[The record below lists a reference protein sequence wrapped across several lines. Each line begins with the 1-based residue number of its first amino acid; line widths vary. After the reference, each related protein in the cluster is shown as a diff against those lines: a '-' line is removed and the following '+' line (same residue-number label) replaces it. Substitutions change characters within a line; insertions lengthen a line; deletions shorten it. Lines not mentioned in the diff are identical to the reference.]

1 VQRFRFLGA
10 LPFSIALL
18 LVHSPCRAGVV
29 ALVGGRV
36 YRDPGHPV
44 TDGVVLID
52 GTRIVAS
59 GAKNTVRIPKG
70 AEVIDCTGLTIAAG
84 FWNSHV
90 HFTAPPWENTAS
102 LPAAQVSQQ
111 LEEMLTRY
119 GFTTVFDTGSGFE
132 NTQALRLRVNRGEVQ
147 GPSILMTGEPL
158 VAKDGT
164 PYYIRPLLLP
174 ELLTPSQATAEVRR
188 KLAAGAD
195 AIKLHAGA
203 ITDHEQDRHT
213 AIATA
218 LVQAVTAEAHRQGK
232 VVFAHPQYLDGW
244 RAAIDGGVDILAH
257 VTEESEGW
265 PRDLLASA
273 LRKHVGLIPTLKL
286 LAGTE
291 PSRKQQGL
299 LRQVREYLQ
308 AGGQILFGTDAGFIP
323 DFDPSEEY
331 VLLQQAGMS
340 PAQILAAL
348 TTAPVSRFGDGI
360 KAGEV
365 VAGYSADVVV
375 VEGDPVTDIRALAK
389 VRYTIRGGKFIYK
402 RP

>member
-1 VQRFRFLGA
+1 VPGFRSLSA
-10 LPFSIALL
+10 LSFCVALL
-18 LVHSPCRAGVV
+18 LVHSPCRGGVV

-36 YRDPGHPV
+36 YRNPEQV
-44 TDGVVLID
+44 VADGVVLID
-52 GTRIVAS
+52 GERIVAS
-59 GAKNTVRIPKG
+59 GAKSTVRIPPG

-90 HFTAPPWENTAS
+90 HFTAPQWENAAS
-102 LPAAQVSQQ
+102 LPAARVSQQ
-111 LEEMLTRY
+111 LERMLTRY
-119 GFTTVFDTGSGFE
+119 GFTTVFDTGSRFE
-132 NTQALRLRVNRGEVQ
+132 NTQALRLRINRGEVP
-147 GPSILMTGEPL
+147 GPRILTTGEPL
-158 VAKDGT
+158 VARDGT
-164 PYYIRPLLLP
+164 PYYLKPLLLP
-174 ELLTPSQATAEVRR
+174 ELLTPPQATAEVRR

-195 AIKLHAGA
+195 AIKLHTGA

-213 AIATA
+213 ALATD
-218 LVQAVTAEAHRQGK
+218 LVRAVTAEAHRQGK
-232 VVFAHPQYLDGW
+232 VVFAHPQYMNGW
-244 RAAIDGGVDILAH
+244 RAAIDGGVDVLAH

-273 LRKHVGLIPTLKL
+273 LRKHVALIPTLKL

-323 DFDPSEEY
+323 DYDPSEEY

-348 TTAPVSRFGDGI
+348 TTAPVSRFGGGI

-365 VAGYSADVVV
+365 VAGYRADVVV
-375 VEGDPVTDIRALAK
+375 VEGNPAADIRALAK
-389 VRYTIRGGKFIYK
+389 VRYTIRGGKFIYQ

>member
-1 VQRFRFLGA
+1 VQGVRFLGA
-10 LPFSIALL
+10 LAFCIAL
-18 LVHSPCRAGVV
+18 VHGPCLAGVV

-36 YRDPGHPV
+36 YRNPQQLV
-44 TDGVVLID
+44 TDGIVLID
-52 GTRIVAS
+52 GQRIVAS
-59 GAKNTVRIPKG
+59 GSKSTVRIPPG

-90 HFTAPPWENTAS
+90 HFTAPEWENAAS
-102 LPAAQVSQQ
+102 LPAARASQQ
-111 LEEMLTRY
+111 LEQTLTRY

-132 NTQALRLRVNRGEVQ
+132 NTQALRLRVNRGEIL
-147 GPSILMTGEPL
+147 GPSILTTGEPL

-164 PYYIRPLLLP
+164 PYYIKPILLP
-174 ELLTPSQATAEVRR
+174 ELLTPSQATAVVRR

-203 ITDHEQDRHT
+203 ITNHEENRHV
-213 AIATA
+213 AIATD
-218 LVQAVTAEAHRQGK
+218 LVRAVTAEAHRQGR

-244 RAAIDGGVDILAH
+244 RAAIDGGVDVLAH

-265 PRDLLASA
+265 PRELLSRAVQ
-273 LRKHVGLIPTLKL
+273 KHVALIPTLQL
-286 LAGTE
+286 LAGTK

-323 DFDPSEEY
+323 DYDPSDEY
-331 VLLQQAGMS
+331 FLMQQAGMS
-340 PAQILAAL
+340 VAQILAAL
-348 TTAPVSRFGDGI
+348 TTAPVSRFGGGV
-360 KAGEV
+360 KAGQV
-365 VAGYSADVVV
+365 VAGYRADVVV
-375 VEGDPVTDIRALAK
+375 VEGDPAADIRALAK
-389 VRYTIRGGKFIYK
+389 VRYSIRGGEFIYK